1 MPQPSVFNEISKRD
15 RAKITHDDRPY
26 SLEAEQAT
34 LGGLLLHNEVW
45 VSVADLLFAEDF
57 YFEEHR
63 IVFEFIS
70 KTLNRNEACDLV
82 TATNNVK
89 SQFKVW
95 LTDGKNYLEVMQQAT
110 PRVSNVVAYANIVKE
125 YAHVRSLVNMAAHV
139 TQHALQRGEGESF
152 NDILS
157 GVEKQLISI
166 RERSQRGKASFSNIN
181 DVLATTVERIDLLYH
196 QQTPITGT
204 PTGFIDFDDY
214 TSGLQPSNLIIVAGR
229 PSMGKCLSSNA
240 EIVLADGSIATIKTI
255 CQQQSA
261 RLLTL
266 TSHHRFEFTEPSAY
280 IHDGI
285 KPVFGVTTKLGR
297 YVETTIT
304 HPFLT
309 QHGWKPLAELG
320 EGEKIAIP
328 RQLPVFGSA
337 SLEECEVKLLGYLIG
352 NRCNYLSHSLFVSD
366 NSLVQQ
372 EFIGVV
378 DEFANWMKMR
388 DDALSI
394 RLKNLGLC
402 DNKPHT
408 AIPEIIFT
416 LQQPQLALFLNRVF
430 AARGWVT
437 LLTNEQITIG
447 YYNESK
453 QLVQQLQHLLLRF
466 GILAA
471 IQPYAKYSQEN
482 TTGWQLEIAE
492 AHSIHLFIN
501 EINIFSKETILFKA
515 RLFYT
520 QFLKNNPQL
529 SDNQIYWDEIVSINT
544 VGFKPVYDLTIP
556 HTHNFVANDICV
568 HNTSFAM
575 NIAEYIAIQRK
586 LPVAVFS
593 MEMSSEELAMRLI
606 STTSQVPLQ
615 NVRSGRLNDEDWR
628 RISNV
633 LSLLGD
639 TRLFVDDTPS
649 LSPAEVLARA
659 RRLSMEQGQLGLIV
673 IDYLQ
678 LMQIPN
684 SKENRTTEV
693 SEISRSLKGLSK
705 ELKVP
710 VIALSQLNRGLEQ
723 RPDKRPRMSDLRE
736 SGSIEQDADI
746 IAFIYR
752 DEVYHPDT
760 PHKGTAEVL
769 LAKQRNGPTGV
780 VRLTFL
786 GEITAFENY
795 TGDLPSTG
803 ESFA

>member
-1 MPQPSVFNEISKRD
+1 
-15 RAKITHDDRPY
+15 
-26 SLEAEQAT
+26 
-34 LGGLLLHNEVW
+34 
-45 VSVADLLFAEDF
+45 
-57 YFEEHR
+57 
-63 IVFEFIS
+63 
-70 KTLNRNEACDLV
+70 
-82 TATNNVK
+82 
-89 SQFKVW
+89 
-95 LTDGKNYLEVMQQAT
+95 
-110 PRVSNVVAYANIVKE
+110 
-125 YAHVRSLVNMAAHV
+125 
-139 TQHALQRGEGESF
+139 
-152 NDILS
+152 
-157 GVEKQLISI
+157 
-166 RERSQRGKASFSNIN
+166 
-181 DVLATTVERIDLLYH
+181 
-196 QQTPITGT
+196 
-204 PTGFIDFDDY
+204 
-214 TSGLQPSNLIIVAGR
+214 
-229 PSMGKCLSSNA
+229 
-240 EIVLADGSIATIKTI
+240 
-255 CQQQSA
+255 
-261 RLLTL
+261 
-266 TSHHRFEFTEPSAY
+266 
-280 IHDGI
+280 
-285 KPVFGVTTKLGR
+285 
-297 YVETTIT
+297 
-304 HPFLT
+304 
-309 QHGWKPLAELG
+309 
-320 EGEKIAIP
+320 
-328 RQLPVFGSA
+328 
-337 SLEECEVKLLGYLIG
+337 
-352 NRCNYLSHSLFVSD
+352 
-366 NSLVQQ
+366 LVQQ
-372 EFIGVV
+372 EFTGVV
-378 DEFANWMKMR
+378 DEFADLLKTR
-388 DDALSI
+388 DDALPI
-394 RLKNLGLC
+394 RLKTLGLC
-402 DNKPHT
+402 DNAQHA

-416 LQQPQLALFLNRVF
+416 LQREQLALFLNRVF
-430 AARGWVT
+430 ATRGGIT
-437 LLTNEQITIG
+437 LLTNEQITIK
-447 YYNESK
+447 YFNESK

-471 IQPYAKYSQEN
+471 IQPHYPHSSEN
-482 TTGWQLEIAE
+482 TNGWQLEIAE
-492 AHSIHLFIN
+492 PQSIFLFIR
-501 EINIFSKETILFKA
+501 EINIFSKEPILFKA

-520 QFLKNNPQL
+520 QFLKNNKKI
-529 SDNQIYWDEIVSINT
+529 DNNQVYWDEIVTINT

-556 HTHNFVANDICV
+556 NTHNFVANDICV

-693 SEISRSLKGLSK
+693 SEISRSLKGLAK

-746 IAFIYR
+746 IVFIYR

-760 PHKGTAEVL
+760 PHKGTAEIL

>member
-1 MPQPSVFNEISKRD
+1 MPQPSIFSEISKRD
-15 RAKITHDDRPY
+15 RAKITHDDKPY
-26 SLEAEQAT
+26 AIEAEQAV
-34 LGGLLLHNEVW
+34 LGGLMLNNEAW
-45 VSVADLLFAEDF
+45 VSVADLLVAEDF
-57 YFEEHR
+57 YYDEHR
-63 IVFEFIS
+63 VIFGIISNRLNSNNSCDIVNVADLIKPHPKLGTSDGIS
-70 KTLNRNEACDLV
+70 YLHILQ
-82 TATNNVK
+82 
-89 SQFKVW
+89 SQ
-95 LTDGKNYLEVMQQAT
+95 T
-110 PRVSNVVAYANIVKE
+110 PSASNVLAYAEIVKKSS
-125 YAHVRSLVNMAAHV
+125 YLRSLLDMGGHITQAV
-139 TQHALQRGEGESF
+139 TQRGEHTSINE
-152 NDILS
+152 ILEK
-157 GVEKQLISI
+157 VEKQLVSI

-181 DVLATTVERIDLLYH
+181 DVLATTVERIDVLYH
-196 QQTPITGT
+196 LQTPITGT

-240 EIVLADGSIATIKTI
+240 EIVLADGSISTIQTI

-261 RLLTL
+261 QLLTL
-266 TSHHRFEFTEPSAY
+266 AYHTFEFTQPSAY
-280 IHDGI
+280 IHDGM
-285 KPVFGVTTKLGR
+285 KLVFGVTTKLGR
-297 YVETTIT
+297 YIEATAT

-309 QHGWKPLAELG
+309 QQGWCPLAELT
-320 EGEKIAIP
+320 EGDPIAVP
-328 RQLPVFGSA
+328 RQLAVFGTTC
-337 SLEECEVKLLGYLIG
+337 LEEFEVKLLGYLIG
-352 NRCNYLSHSLFVSD
+352 NRFNYLSDSLFVSD
-366 NSLVQQ
+366 NPLVQQ
-372 EFIGVV
+372 EFVGVV
-378 DEFANWMKMR
+378 DEFAQWLKIR
-388 DDALSI
+388 DDSLSI
-394 RLKNLGLC
+394 RLKNLGLS
-402 DNKPHT
+402 DNRHHT

-416 LQQPQLALFLNRVF
+416 LQREQLALFLNRVF
-430 AARGWVT
+430 AARGCIT
-437 LLTNEQITIG
+437 LLANNKIIIG
-447 YYNESK
+447 YQNESK

-471 IQPYAKYSQEN
+471 VHKDYETQA
-482 TTGWQLEIAE
+482 TTTSWQLEIRDAD
-492 AHSIHLFIN
+492 SIYVFI
-501 EINIFSKETILFKA
+501 ETISIFSKEALLLKS
-515 RLFYT
+515 RPFY
-520 QFLKNNPQL
+520 QQWHQHHIQQNDNNEL
-529 SDNQIYWDEIVSINT
+529 YWDDIVTIHT
-544 VGFKPVYDLTIP
+544 IGFKPVYDLTIP
-556 HTHNFVANDICV
+556 DTHNFVANDICV

-575 NIAEYIAIQRK
+575 NIAEFIAIQQK

-633 LSLLGD
+633 LTLLGD

-752 DEVYHPDT
+752 DEVYHPDS

>member
-1 MPQPSVFNEISKRD
+1 MPQPSVFNEISKGD
-15 RAKITHDDRPY
+15 RAKVTYDNKPY

-34 LGGLLLHNEVW
+34 LGGLMLKNEAW
-45 VSVADLLFAEDF
+45 VSVADLLITEDF

-63 IVFEFIS
+63 IIFDAIS
-70 KTLNRNEACDLV
+70 KRLNNNGACDTV
-82 TATNNVK
+82 IIADHIK
-89 SQFKVW
+89 PKVDVW
-95 LTDGKNYLEVMQQAT
+95 SMDGQNYLHLIQNAT
-110 PRVSNVVAYANIVKE
+110 PKAGNVVAYANIVRE
-125 YAHVRSLVNMAAHV
+125 YSHARSLFNMGTRI
-139 TQHALQRGEGESF
+139 TQSALQRDEDESF
-152 NDILS
+152 NDVLS

-196 QQTPITGT
+196 QQTSITGT

-214 TSGLQPSNLIIVAGR
+214 TSGLQPSNLIIIAGR

-240 EIVLADGSIATIKTI
+240 EIVLADGSMATIQTI

-261 RLLTL
+261 RLFTL
-266 TSHHRFEFTEPSAY
+266 TSRHHFELTEPSAY
-280 IHDGI
+280 IQDGI
-285 KPVFGVTTKLGR
+285 KPVFGVTTQLGK

-309 QHGWKPLAELG
+309 QQGWKPLAELR

-328 RQLPVFGSA
+328 HQLPVFGHTR
-337 SLEECEVKLLGYLIG
+337 LEECEVKLLGYLMG
-352 NRCNYLSHSLFVSD
+352 NRCHYLSHSLFVSD
-366 NSLVQQ
+366 NPLIKQ

-378 DEFANWMKMR
+378 DEFADLMKTR
-388 DDALSI
+388 DDALLI

-402 DNKPHT
+402 DNTQHI

-416 LQQPQLALFLNRVF
+416 LQREQLALFLNRVF
-430 AARGWVT
+430 AARGGIT
-437 LLTNEQITIG
+437 LLTNEQITIK

-453 QLVQQLQHLLLRF
+453 KIVQQLQHLLLRF

-471 IQPYAKYSQEN
+471 IQPYSPYSSEN
-482 TTGWQLEIAE
+482 INGWQLEIAE
-492 AHSIHLFIN
+492 PQSINLFIS
-501 EINIFSKETILFKA
+501 EINIFSKEPILFKA

-520 QFLKNNPQL
+520 QFLKNNEQL
-529 SDNQIYWDEIVSINT
+529 DNNQIYWDEIVTINT

-556 HTHNFVANDICV
+556 DTHNFVANDICV

-684 SKENRTTEV
+684 SKENRTNEV
-693 SEISRSLKGLSK
+693 SEISRSLKGLAK
-705 ELKVP
+705 ELRVP

-746 IAFIYR
+746 IVFIYR

-760 PHKGTAEVL
+760 PHKGTAEIL

-795 TGDLPSTG
+795 AGDLPSTG

>member
-1 MPQPSVFNEISKRD
+1 MPQPSIFSEISKRD
-15 RAKITHDDRPY
+15 RAKITHDDKPY
-26 SLEAEQAT
+26 AIEAEQAV
-34 LGGLLLHNEVW
+34 LGGLMLNNGAW
-45 VSVADLLFAEDF
+45 VSVADLLVAEDF
-57 YFEEHR
+57 YYDEHR
-63 IVFEFIS
+63 VIFGILS
-70 KTLNRNEACDLV
+70 SQLNSNKSCDILSVADLV
-82 TATNNVK
+82 KPHPKLGTDEGISYLHILQ
-89 SQFKVW
+89 SQ
-95 LTDGKNYLEVMQQAT
+95 T
-110 PRVSNVVAYANIVKE
+110 PSASNVLAYAEIVKKSS
-125 YAHVRSLVNMAAHV
+125 YLRSLLDMGGHI
-139 TQHALQRGEGESF
+139 TQAVAQRGEHTSINE
-152 NDILS
+152 ILEK
-157 GVEKQLISI
+157 VEKQLVSI

-181 DVLATTVERIDLLYH
+181 DVLATTVERIDVLYH
-196 QQTPITGT
+196 LQTPITGT

-240 EIVLADGSIATIKTI
+240 EIVLADGSISTIKAI

-261 RLLTL
+261 QLLTL
-266 TSHHRFEFTEPSAY
+266 AQHHTFEFTQPSAY
-280 IHDGI
+280 IHDGM
-285 KPVFGVTTKLGR
+285 KLVFGVTTKLGK
-297 YVETTIT
+297 YIEATAT

-309 QHGWKPLAELG
+309 QHGWRSLAELA
-320 EGEKIAIP
+320 EGEPIAIP
-328 RQLPVFGSA
+328 RHLPVFGTTCLA
-337 SLEECEVKLLGYLIG
+337 ECEIKLLGYLIG
-352 NRCNYLSHSLFVSD
+352 NRFNYLSNSLFVSD
-366 NSLVQQ
+366 NPLVQQ
-372 EFIGVV
+372 EFVGVV
-378 DEFANWMKMR
+378 DEFADGIKTR
-388 DDALSI
+388 DDSLSI

-402 DNKPHT
+402 DNRHHT

-416 LQQPQLALFLNRVF
+416 LQREQLALFLNRVF
-430 AARGWVT
+430 AARGFIT
-437 LLTNEQITIG
+437 LLANNKIIIG
-447 YYNESK
+447 YQNESK

-471 IQPYAKYSQEN
+471 IQKDRETQAA
-482 TTGWQLEIAE
+482 TMCWQLEIRDAE
-492 AHSIHLFIN
+492 SIHLFI
-501 EINIFSKETILFKA
+501 ETISIFSKEALLLKS
-515 RLFYT
+515 RPFY
-520 QFLKNNPQL
+520 QQWHQHHLQQNDNNAL
-529 SDNQIYWDEIVSINT
+529 YWDDIVTIHT
-544 VGFKPVYDLTIP
+544 IGFKPVYDLTIP
-556 HTHNFVANDICV
+556 DTHNFVANDICV

-575 NIAEYIAIQRK
+575 NIAEFIAIQQK

-633 LSLLGD
+633 LTLLGD

-659 RRLSMEQGQLGLIV
+659 RRLSIEQGQLGLIV

-752 DEVYHPDT
+752 DEVYHPDS

>member
-1 MPQPSVFNEISKRD
+1 MPQPSVFSENTKGD
-15 RAKITHDDRPY
+15 QAKITFDDKPY
-26 SLEAEQAT
+26 SLEAEQAV
-34 LGGLLLHNEVW
+34 LGGLMRNNEAW
-45 VSVADLLFAEDF
+45 VSVSDALIAEDF

-63 IVFEFIS
+63 IFFSVIS
-70 KTLNRNEACDLV
+70 SLLNKGLACDSV
-82 TATNNVK
+82 TVTEYARSLLKPSVSADTEPL
-89 SQFKVW
+89 SYLQT
-95 LTDGKNYLEVMQQAT
+95 LYNYNSKL
-110 PRVSNVVAYANIVKE
+110 PHIISYANIVKE
-125 YAHVRSLVNMAAHV
+125 RGYLRNLSELGRSV
-139 TQHALQRGEGESF
+139 TQQASQRQE
-152 NDILS
+152 NTNVTQILDS
-157 GVEKQLISI
+157 VEKQLISI
-166 RERSQRGKASFSNIN
+166 RERSQRGKSSFNNIN
-181 DVLATTVERIDLLYH
+181 DVLAATVERIDVLYH
-196 QQTPITGT
+196 LQTSITGT
-204 PTGFIDFDDY
+204 PTGFVDFDDY
-214 TSGLQPSNLIIVAGR
+214 TSGLQASNLIIVAGR
-229 PSMGKCLSSNA
+229 PSMGKCLSGNA

-255 CQQQSA
+255 FQQQCA
-261 RLLTL
+261 QLFTL
-266 TSHHRFEFTEPSAY
+266 TAQQDFKFTEPSAY

-285 KPVFGVTTKLGR
+285 KPVFGVTTQLGK
-297 YVETTIT
+297 YIETTAT

-320 EGEKIAIP
+320 AGEKIAVP
-328 RQLPVFGSA
+328 RQLEVFGDTC
-337 SLEECEVKLLGYLIG
+337 LEECEIKLLGYLIG
-352 NRCNYLSHSLFVSD
+352 NRFNYLSHSLFVSE
-366 NSLVQQ
+366 NPLVQQ
-372 EFIGVV
+372 EFVGVV
-378 DEFANWMKMR
+378 DEFAEWVKTN
-388 DDALSI
+388 DHALPNH
-394 RLKNLGLC
+394 LANLGLYNNLHC
-402 DNKPHT
+402 T
-408 AIPEIIFT
+408 AIPDVIFT
-416 LQQPQLALFLNRVF
+416 LQREQLGLFLNRVF
-430 AARGWVT
+430 AARGWIKW
-437 LLTNEQITIG
+437 LANEQITIG
-447 YYNESK
+447 YHNESK

-466 GILAA
+466 GILATL
-471 IQPYAKYSQEN
+471 QPASGTVAN
-482 TTGWQLEIAE
+482 GWQLEIIE
-492 AHSIHLFIN
+492 IHSVYRFIH
-501 EINIFSKETILFKA
+501 EINIFSKEAFLLKTKL
-515 RLFYT
+515 RYT
-520 QFLKNNPQL
+520 QIFKHQL
-529 SDNQIYWDEIVSINT
+529 VATENQIYWDEIVSIET
-544 VGFKPVYDLTIP
+544 MGFKAVYDLTIP
-556 HTHNFVANDICV
+556 ETHNFVANDICV

-575 NIAEYIAIQRK
+575 NIAEYIAIKQK

-633 LSLLGD
+633 LSLLSD

-659 RRLSMEQGQLGLIV
+659 RRLSVEQGQLGLIV

-693 SEISRSLKGLSK
+693 SEISRSLKGLAK

-746 IAFIYR
+746 IVFIYR

-760 PHKGTAEVL
+760 PHKGTAEVI

-795 TGDLPSTG
+795 TGDLPATG